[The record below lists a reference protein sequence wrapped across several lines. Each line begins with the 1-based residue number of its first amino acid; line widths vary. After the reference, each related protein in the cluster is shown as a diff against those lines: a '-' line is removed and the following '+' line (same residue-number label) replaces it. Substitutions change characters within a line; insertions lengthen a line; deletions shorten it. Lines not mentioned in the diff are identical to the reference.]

1 VRPAL
6 QELAFPKVSVSKET
20 LDWLLEDEPS
30 VQYFTLTGLMDH
42 GENDRSVRD
51 TRGRIGREGWAA
63 TILAKQKDG
72 IYWENPESCYVPK
85 WSSCAWQLA
94 VLADI
99 GLVGSDERIENSVEH
114 YLHAHNVET
123 GGFALRPRGSE
134 GIKPHVCSTGNM
146 IRSLAKFGYGQD
158 ERVVKAMDWLISEQL
173 VDGGWNCFTEDG
185 AKHGSFQA
193 TIEPLWALA
202 AMLQIHPL
210 VKRWEDAAAKG
221 SEFLL
226 RHRIYKSKRNDSPVL
241 LEFLT
246 IHYPMHYR
254 YDFLHGLRVLS
265 ELGAKYDPRMADAV
279 NLLRQKRLPD
289 GKWVLE
295 GVYRGW
301 RQSVGIH
308 GGKAVSRPE
317 EREAFTEGWGD
328 GHTLQLEEAGKP
340 SKWITLQALLTLKR
354 LGILEGLS

>member
-1 VRPAL
+1 L
-6 QELAFPKVSVSKET
+6 QELALPKVSVSKET

-30 VQYFTLTGLMDH
+30 VQYFTLTGLM
-42 GENDRSVRD
+42 GQSENDRFVRD
-51 TRGRIGREGWAA
+51 SRGRIGREGWAA

-72 IYWENPESCYVPK
+72 TYK
-85 WSSCAWQLA
+85 
-94 VLADI
+94 
-99 GLVGSDERIENSVEH
+99 NSIEH
-114 YLHAHNVET
+114 YLQAHNVDT
-123 GGFALRPRGSE
+123 GGFSTRPRGPE
-134 GIKPHVCSTGNM
+134 GVKPHVCSTGNM
-146 IRSLAKFGYGQD
+146 VRSLAKFGFGGD
-158 ERVVKAMDWLISEQL
+158 ERVVEAMDWLVSVQL
-173 VDGGWNCFTEDG
+173 PDGGWNCFTEDG

-202 AMLQIHPL
+202 IMLQLHPT
-210 VKRWEDAAAKG
+210 VKGWEDAVAKG

-265 ELGAKYDPRMADAV
+265 ELGTKYDPRMADAV
-279 NLLRQKRLPD
+279 NLLLQKRRSD

-317 EREAFTEGWGD
+317 EREAFAEGWGD